1 MHFEVEHVFD
11 APVEAVEAAMF
22 NPVYASFLLERS
34 DLLKSRAQQSFEDDG
49 MHIRRRVEYAP
60 RPSFD
65 HIGSKKVPPEWFEFV
80 EESTWDRGARKL
92 TFKNIPIE
100 DKIASRLINR
110 GEITLVAVSPGKTKR
125 VARAEIKIH
134 DLPLLARPFAPLV
147 EQILA
152 REARRMFEAE
162 AEVMREWLASH
173 STVQA

>member
-11 APVEAVEAAMF
+11 APIAAVEAAMF
-22 NPVYASFLLERS
+22 NPSYASFLLERS
-34 DLLKSRAQQSFEDDG
+34 DLLKSQALQSFEDDG
-49 MHIRRRVEYAP
+49 MHIRRRVQHAP
-60 RPSFD
+60 KPSFD

-80 EESTWDRGARKL
+80 EESIWDRGTRKL
-92 TFKNIPIE
+92 TFKNVPIE

-110 GEITLVAVSPGKTKR
+110 GEITLVEVSPGKTKR

-162 AEVMREWLASH
+162 AEVMREWLATQA
-173 STVQA
+173 TVHA